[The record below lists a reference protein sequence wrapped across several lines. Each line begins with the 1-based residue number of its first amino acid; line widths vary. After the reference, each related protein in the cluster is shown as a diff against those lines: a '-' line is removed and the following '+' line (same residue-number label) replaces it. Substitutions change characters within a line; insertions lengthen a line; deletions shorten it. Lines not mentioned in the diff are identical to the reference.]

1 MRVHEVW
8 HFPNQRTDLFEGY
21 INTFL
26 KIKQEASGW
35 PSEVGEDAEKRR
47 AYVEAYEEKEGIRLD
62 ESKIEKNP
70 GMRSLAK
77 MMLNSFWGK
86 FGQQSNKC
94 QVEALTSL
102 HEFYRLITRDD
113 KDVHSIRVVT
123 EDMLEVVYNNIEAC
137 DPVQVDINIFV
148 ACFMMC
154 WARLKLYEGLK
165 QVEPEQ
171 VLYFDTDSIVYA
183 WKPGQP
189 SLPLG
194 NYLGEFTDELE
205 GGDII
210 VEFAA
215 AGPKNYGYRTKNG
228 KVECKVRGF
237 QLNARSQEQLNFDVL
252 RDNVKEEVE
261 HPLARTR
268 DIPVWNP
275 HKIVRDNREKRLMTE
290 TEIKRYQLVFD
301 KRVVNPITFMSLP
314 YGFEAFV
321 VEALD
326 DDNIDIL
333 SHL

>member
-1 MRVHEVW
+1 MW

-35 PSEVGEDAEKRR
+35 PSDVGEDEEKRL

-62 ESKIEKNP
+62 ESKIENNP

-94 QVEALTSL
+94 QVEALTSP

-137 DPVQVDINIFV
+137 DPIQVNINIFV
-148 ACFMMC
+148 ACFTTC
-154 WARLKLYEGLK
+154 WARLKLYE
-165 QVEPEQ
+165 PEQ
-171 VLYFDTDSIVYA
+171 VLYFNTDSIVYA
-183 WKPGQP
+183 WKPGQS

-194 NYLGEFTDELE
+194 NYLGEFTDKLE

-215 AGPKNYGYRTKNG
+215 AGPKNYGYRTKKG

-237 QLNARSQEQLNFDVL
+237 RLNARGQEQLNFDVL
-252 RDNVKEEVE
+252 RDNVKEEVQ

-275 HKIVRDNREKRLMTE
+275 HKIVRDNWEKRLMTE

-301 KRVVNPITFMSLP
+301 KRVVNLITFMSLP
-314 YGFEAFV
+314 YGFEAFDGEV
-321 VEALD
+321 LD

>member
-1 MRVHEVW
+1 M
-8 HFPNQRTDLFEGY
+8 
-21 INTFL
+21 
-26 KIKQEASGW
+26 
-35 PSEVGEDAEKRR
+35 GEDAEKRR

-94 QVEALTSL
+94 QVEALTSP

-137 DPVQVDINIFV
+137 DPVQVNINIFV
-148 ACFMMC
+148 ACFTTC
-154 WARLKLYEGLK
+154 WARLKLYDGLK
-165 QVEPEQ
+165 QLEPEQ

-215 AGPKNYGYRTKNG
+215 AGPKNYGYRTKKG

-237 QLNARSQEQLNFDVL
+237 RLNARGQEQLNFDVL
-252 RDNVKEEVE
+252 RDNVKEEVQ

-314 YGFEAFV
+314 YGFEAFD